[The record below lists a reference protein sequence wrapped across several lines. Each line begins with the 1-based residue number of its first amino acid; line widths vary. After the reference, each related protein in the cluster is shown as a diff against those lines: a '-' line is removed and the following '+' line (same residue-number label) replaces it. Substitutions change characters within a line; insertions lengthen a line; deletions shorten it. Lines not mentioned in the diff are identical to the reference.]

1 MASGRRRPPLKRSE
15 FAYGTP
21 SYFRDR
27 EKRLK
32 ARQQGQLLAARS
44 GSKKAA
50 AAAGKTERLIA
61 ATRERGDFAQRAQQQ
76 IRASGVSEGYQA
88 ERRRQRFFVRSFSRL
103 PATERQKIE
112 ALLAAYGS
120 RPVPG
125 NIDTGLSK
133 MGWWLFF
140 RSGGQTG

>member
-1 MASGRRRPPLKRSE
+1 MASSRRRPPLKRSE

-32 ARQQGQLLAARS
+32 AKARGQRLAAES

-50 AAAGKTERLIA
+50 RGLRKTERLIE
-61 ATRERGDFAQRAQQQ
+61 ATRARGDFAQRAQEQ
-76 IRASGVSEGYQA
+76 IRAEGLAEGYQA

-103 PATERQKIE
+103 PSAERQRVE
-112 ALLAAYGS
+112 ALLTTYGS

-133 MGWWLFF
+133 REFWLFF
-140 RSGGQTG
+140 RAGGTTG